1 MTDTGLKAIAEKF
14 DTPAYVFDID
24 ALSERMRSVRDIV
37 GDTVGLCYSIKA
49 NPFLIPAM
57 LGLVDKLEVCSP
69 GELEVCKKLNV
80 PPEKIIYSG
89 VVKTEEN
96 VLEAAQYR
104 VGTFTAESKK
114 HVRLINEQGL
124 RDGVRYRVLLRLN
137 GGSQFGMSEED
148 IQSILEDI
156 GNLKGI
162 IIEGIHYFVGTGRG
176 KLKQQQKELAM
187 LEEFMGRVAGI
198 LAEAYGDAESGGGE
212 AFDGVDFGGAAF
224 DGTARKLCKLE
235 YGPGLPFPYFEG
247 DSFEDTLAPLKEL
260 APALK
265 EIAKK
270 TELTI
275 EMGRFFASE
284 CGYYL
289 SRVMDIKS
297 ANGINYCLIDGG
309 INHINYYGQI
319 MGMKVPVIKHFP
331 GGKTAD
337 GETATGT
344 AIAGE
349 RMKYAIAGSLCTTAD
364 IPVREIEF
372 NGLSEGDL
380 LVFCNIGAYSVTEGL
395 YMFLS
400 RNMPAILLYEKG
412 NTRMV
417 REALHTSEFNTG
429 RFDG

>member
-1 MTDTGLKAIAEKF
+1 MTDAELRAIAEKI

-24 ALSERMRSVRDIV
+24 ALSKRMRSVRDIV

-57 LGLVDKLEVCSP
+57 LGLVDRLEVCSP
-69 GELEVCKKLNV
+69 GELEICKNLKV

-96 VLEAAQYR
+96 VLEAAQYG
-104 VGTFTAESKK
+104 VGTLTAESKK

-148 IQSILEDI
+148 LQDVLKDI
-156 GNLKGI
+156 KNLKGI

-176 KLKQQQKELAM
+176 KLKQQQKELSM
-187 LEEFMGRVAGI
+187 LEELMGRVAGI

-212 AFDGVDFGGAAF
+212 AFDKATFDGAAK
-224 DGTARKLCKLE
+224 KLCKLE

-260 APALK
+260 APVLK

-297 ANGINYCLIDGG
+297 ANGVNYCLIDGG

-331 GGKTAD
+331 GGKAAD
-337 GETATGT
+337 GETATET

-349 RMKYAIAGSLCTTAD
+349 KTKYAIAGSLCTTAD

-400 RNMPAILLYEKG
+400 RNMPGIFLYEDGK
-412 NTRMV
+412 TRMV
-417 REALHTSEFNTG
+417 REAIHTSELNTG
-429 RFDG
+429 RLTD

>member
-1 MTDTGLKAIAEKF
+1 MTDADLRAIAEQI

-24 ALSERMRSVRDIV
+24 VLSKRMRSVRDIV

-57 LGLVDKLEVCSP
+57 LGLVDRLEVCSP
-69 GELEVCKKLNV
+69 GELEICKNLKV

-96 VLEAAQYR
+96 VLEAAQYG
-104 VGTFTAESKK
+104 VGTLTAESKK

-148 IQSILEDI
+148 LQQVLKDI
-156 GNLKGI
+156 KNLKGI

-187 LEEFMGRVAGI
+187 LEELMGRVAGI
-198 LAEAYGDAESGGGE
+198 LSDAYGDGEGGDGE
-212 AFDGVDFGGAAF
+212 AFGGAAF
-224 DGTARKLCKLE
+224 DGTARELCKLE

-260 APALK
+260 VPALK
-265 EIAKK
+265 ELAKK

-297 ANGINYCLIDGG
+297 ANGVNYCLIDGG

-331 GGKTAD
+331 GGKAAD
-337 GETATGT
+337 GETATET

-349 RMKYAIAGSLCTTAD
+349 KTKYAIAGSLCTTAD

-400 RNMPAILLYEKG
+400 RNMPGIFLYEDGK
-412 NTRMV
+412 TRMV
-417 REALHTSEFNTG
+417 RNAIHTSELNTG
-429 RFDG
+429 RLTD